1 MRYRE
6 IIKEVGQATLLV
18 DNLRRNLA
26 RAAQSGVSSTAEG
39 IDAVVRLGY
48 LGKHS
53 PESIARSF
61 GIMDPWNPLSDRAV
75 GSYNPRKDELRT
87 VYTRLMDPSA
97 RLDTATTVAHELR
110 HRAFTIISQ
119 MPELNSRMP
128 ADLRSRWR
136 DGYGDFNDRNY
147 LYRYTVPGRDREEE
161 ISASPEHA
169 MIYSV
174 QDPDLERSWRR
185 VFLQNPQLGGRGAQY
200 WSNLYSQVNTAVRE
214 YIEGELQQDTTGEL
228 PGGELA
234 RPEDLDRNFRLEPW
248 VQEYYAAWDAIQG
261 TDIRPRVQQLGLTIT
276 LYRLQAILGDYAQ
289 NQPIIERAQAVSE
302 SLSRGHFAEVKT
314 GVPEMIESAQQ
325 WRPDTTGTSSTTRS
339 DFQETVRDLQNF
351 YRAVDTL
358 FESNWDQWDVR
369 YYDGTFTRNLSG
381 VVRRPRPQPVPVTP
395 VVPPRNPQNPTNPP
409 LPTPRTGSMSF
420 KQFAQETPTPGFPN
434 KTLWQSIITANNRS
448 SLETWIAIT
457 RAQAVLVSLSVVP
470 STEKYIDLLLTA
482 WDAMWPSNREA
493 VADVFLAQVMLT
505 K

>member
-6 IIKEVGQATLLV
+6 IINEVGEATLLV

-61 GIMDPWNPLSDRAV
+61 GIMDPWDPMSDRAV
-75 GSYNPRKDELRT
+75 GSYSPRKDELRT
-87 VYTRLMDPSA
+87 VYSRLMDPSS

-119 MPELNSRMP
+119 LPELNSRMP
-128 ADLRSRWR
+128 SDLRSRWR
-136 DGYGDFNDRNY
+136 DGYGDFNQNNY
-147 LYRYTVPGRDREEE
+147 VYRVPGEDRE

-185 VFLQNPQLGGRGAQY
+185 VFLQNPQLGGRSAAY

-248 VQEYYAAWDAIQG
+248 VQEYYAAWDAIRG
-261 TDIRPRVQQLGLTIT
+261 TDIRPRVQQLGLTVT
-276 LYRLQAILGDYAQ
+276 LYRLQAILGDYRQ
-289 NQPIIERAQAVSE
+289 NQPLIQRATTVSE
-302 SLSRGHFAEVKT
+302 ALSAGHFARVET
-314 GVPEMIESAQQ
+314 GIPEMIESAGQ
-325 WRPDTTGTSSTTRS
+325 WQPDPTGTSRTTRS
-339 DFQETVRDLQNF
+339 DFLQTREELQR
-351 YRAVDTL
+351 YYSAVDTL

-369 YYDGTFTRNLSG
+369 YYDGTFTRNLSR

-409 LPTPRTGSMSF
+409 LPTPRTGTMSF
-420 KQFAQETPTPGFPN
+420 KQFAQETPTPGFPRQ
-434 KTLWQSIITANNRS
+434 KLWQNIITANNRS
-448 SLETWIAIT
+448 SLNTWIIVT
-457 RAQAVLVSLSVVP
+457 TAQAQLVGLRVVQN
-470 STEKYIDLLLTA
+470 TQQYIDQLMAA
-482 WDAMWPSNREA
+482 WDAMTPSNRRA
-493 VADVFLAQVMLT
+493 VADIFLSQVMLT
-505 K
+505 E

>member
-6 IIKEVGQATLLV
+6 IINEIGQATLLV

-26 RAAQSGVSSTAEG
+26 RAAQSGVSSPAEG
-39 IDAVVRLGY
+39 IDALVRLGY

-61 GIMDPWNPLSDRAV
+61 GIMDPWDPLSGIAV
-75 GSYNPRKDELRT
+75 GSYNPARDELRT
-87 VYTRLMDPSA
+87 VYDRLMDPSA
-97 RLDTATTVAHELR
+97 RLDTATTIAHELR

-119 MPELNSRMP
+119 LPELNNRMP
-128 ADLRSRWR
+128 VELRSRWR
-136 DGYGDFNDRNY
+136 DGYGDFNDNTY
-147 LYRYTVPGRDREEE
+147 LYTIPGSDPPQV

-174 QDPDLERSWRR
+174 QDPDLDRGWRR
-185 VFLQNPQLGGRGAQY
+185 VFLQNPKLGGRNAAY

-214 YIEGELQQDTTGEL
+214 YIEGELQQDTSGEL

-248 VQEYYAAWDAIQG
+248 VREYYAAWDAIQG
-261 TDIRPRVQQLGLTIT
+261 TDIAGKVSDMGRMIRR
-276 LYRLQAILGDYAQ
+276 YKLQAMLGDTVQ
-289 NQPIIERAQAVSE
+289 NQPIANRARAVQE
-302 SLSRGHFAEVKT
+302 SLSKGHFAEVKT
-314 GVPEMIESAQQ
+314 GVPEMIESAPQ
-325 WRPDTTGTSSTTRS
+325 WRIATLGTPKATRS
-339 DFQETVRDLQNF
+339 DFQETVSELQRH

-358 FESNWDQWDVR
+358 FGSNWDKWDVR

-381 VVRRPRPQPVPVTP
+381 VVRKPKPQPVPVTP

-409 LPTPRTGSMSF
+409 LPTPRTGTMSF

-434 KTLWQSIITANNRS
+434 KTLWQSIITSNNES
-448 SLETWIAIT
+448 TLNTWIAIT

-470 STEKYIDLLLTA
+470 STEKYITLLLTA
-482 WDAMWPSNREA
+482 WDALWEQNREA
-493 VADVFLAQVMLT
+493 VADVFLSQVMLT